1 MFNGMMDPELFKL
14 AQEQM
19 SRIPPE
25 EFARMQ
31 QQMMANP
38 DLLKMATESMKN
50 MRTED
55 FKRAAEQMR
64 HTRPED
70 MAEITDRMAKAK
82 PEEIAAMKARADAQ
96 INYEISA
103 AQSLKQEGNELHSR
117 GHYSEAVNK
126 YKRAK
131 DNVQNVPSASAQTLQ
146 LQCSLNLM
154 SCYLKT
160 GQFNECI
167 TEGTEVL
174 SHESTNI
181 KALYRRGQA
190 YRELGNFEAA
200 LVDLKKANEIS
211 PDDETIANV
220 YRDVKDKCASQKRTV
235 SKGVIIEE
243 IDNDEQEEKMAEPSA
258 TNQWRS
264 VVENTSNPPAET
276 TVGSSSSSS
285 INSEQLRSL
294 GEDPS
299 TIRLF
304 QNYVSNTDPEVLS
317 RLSAQQG
324 MSPDMIKTATE
335 MIKTMKP
342 DELQKMFQVAS
353 SLNQTGPSG
362 ANQASNIRPNMPDM
376 NPEMVKMASETIS
389 KMPPEELQRMMSTA
403 SSSLGANQAPNLRP
417 NMPEMSPEMV
427 KMASE
432 TISKMPPEELQRMMS
447 TASSS
452 LGAGWGSRSSS
463 PEARSEGGSTP
474 SVVSGGLTRRQGAT
488 ERGESSVANAEVA
501 SADLQ
506 EAARSTMNDPAMR
519 QMMAN
524 MMKNMD
530 PEMMVTMGQQFGMKI
545 SKEDAAKAQQQ
556 LSSLSPEDLDR
567 MMRWA
572 EKAQKGIETAKRTK
586 NWLLGR
592 PGMILAIIML
602 ILAFILHQLG
612 FIGG

>member
-19 SRIPPE
+19 SRISPE
-25 EFARMQ
+25 ELARMQ
-31 QQMMANP
+31 QQMMSNP
-38 DLLKMATESMKN
+38 DLVKMATESMKN

-64 HTRPED
+64 QTRPED
-70 MAEITDRMAKAK
+70 MAEISDQMAKAK

-96 INYEISA
+96 VNYEISA
-103 AQSLKQEGNELHSR
+103 AKALKQEGNELHSR
-117 GHYSEAVNK
+117 GQYREAAHK
-126 YKRAK
+126 YNRAK
-131 DNVQNVPSASAQTLQ
+131 DNVKNVPSAAAQTLQ
-146 LQCSLNLM
+146 LLCSLNLM

-174 SHESTNI
+174 SYESRNV

-200 LVDLKKANEIS
+200 LVDLKKAYEIT

-220 YRDVKDKCASQKRTV
+220 LRDVKDKCAAQKRTV

-243 IDNDEQEEKMAEPSA
+243 IDDGDGEDEKAEPAA

-264 VVENTSNPPAET
+264 AVENVSNTQAES
-276 TVGSSSSSS
+276 TVGSSSSTHIADVP
-285 INSEQLRSL
+285 INNDQLRNL
-294 GEDPS
+294 GEDPA

-324 MSPDMIKTATE
+324 MSPDVIKTATD

-353 SLNQTGPSG
+353 SLNQAGPLG
-362 ANQASNIRPNMPDM
+362 SN
-376 NPEMVKMASETIS
+376 S
-389 KMPPEELQRMMSTA
+389 
-403 SSSLGANQAPNLRP
+403 APNVRT

-432 TISKMPPEELQRMMS
+432 TISKMSPEDLQRMMS

-452 LGAGWGSRSSS
+452 LGANRGGGSSS
-463 PEARSEGGSTP
+463 PEGRSEGGSMP
-474 SVVSGGLTRRQGAT
+474 SVLSGGFARRQGAT
-488 ERGESSVANAEVA
+488 ERGESSVANAD
-501 SADLQ
+501 ADLQ

-519 QMMAN
+519 QMMTN

-530 PEMMVTMGQQFGMKI
+530 PEMMANMGQQFGMKI

-556 LSSLSPEDLDR
+556 LASLSPEDLDR

-592 PGMILAIIML
+592 PGMILAIVFL

>member
-38 DLLKMATESMKN
+38 DLVKMATESMKN

-55 FKRAAEQMR
+55 FKRAAEQIR
-64 HTRPED
+64 QTRPED

-103 AQSLKQEGNELHSR
+103 AQLLKQEGNELHSR

-131 DNVQNVPSASAQTLQ
+131 DNVKNVPSASAQTLQ

-154 SCYLKT
+154 SCYLKS

-167 TEGTEVL
+167 AEGTEVL
-174 SHESTNI
+174 SYESKNI

-200 LVDLKKANEIS
+200 LVDLKKATKIS

-220 YRDVKDKCASQKRTV
+220 YRDVKDRCASQKRTV

-243 IDNDEQEEKMAEPSA
+243 IDDEETEEEDEKAEPTA
-258 TNQWRS
+258 TNQQRS
-264 VVENTSNPPAET
+264 VVENTSSPPAET

-294 GEDPS
+294 GEDPA

-304 QNYVSNTDPEVLS
+304 QNYVSNSDPEVLS

-353 SLNQTGPSG
+353 SLNQTGPS
-362 ANQASNIRPNMPDM
+362 
-376 NPEMVKMASETIS
+376 
-389 KMPPEELQRMMSTA
+389 
-403 SSSLGANQAPNLRP
+403 NQAPNLRP

-432 TISKMPPEELQRMMS
+432 TISKMPPEEVQRMMN

-452 LGAGWGSRSSS
+452 LGPGWGGRSSS
-463 PEARSEGGSTP
+463 PEASEGGSKP
-474 SVVSGGLTRRQGAT
+474 SVLSDGLTRRQGAK
-488 ERGESSVANAEVA
+488 ERGESSVANAEVS

-556 LSSLSPEDLDR
+556 LGSLSPEDLDR